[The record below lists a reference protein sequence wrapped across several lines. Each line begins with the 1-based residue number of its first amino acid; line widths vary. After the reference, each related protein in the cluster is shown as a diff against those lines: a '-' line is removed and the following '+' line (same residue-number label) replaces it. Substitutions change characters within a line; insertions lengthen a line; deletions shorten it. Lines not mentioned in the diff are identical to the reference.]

1 MPKKSSLKCYF
12 GCSIDGTL
20 HTFPRWEYPHRERF
34 LKWKDVLSMNTQNKG
49 DNYIF
54 NSVRLCYRHFEDKYR
69 CQHSRNLT
77 RNAIPTLN
85 LAHSNQNGDERL
97 ENVTQ
102 PPMPSFEPPSMIV
115 HDVQNEIVLGVSGS
129 EPTHSQQQSLQLSS
143 SSKTPSQDNVSGT
156 LPLQNIEAIPGPSF
170 KITKESSSPKPIQA
184 SESLQIALK
193 RKHENTKKKQEPE
206 NDKKRALRPIRNI
219 KHSCYS
225 DVSQKSVMKLKGKI
239 EKITEKC
246 KNLKQEIIAAK
257 KLSTSKSFIKFV
269 EKLPNSIKTFTTMQL
284 QNKKKARG
292 RRFTNEE
299 KILALSIYKQGP
311 KSYRLLR
318 KMFVLPAKRT
328 LLNLLSA
335 VNFKPGINQ
344 HIIDNLKDV
353 VKNMPPEKKIVNLL
367 FDEVSLSPGLQYD
380 STNDEIVGFEDL
392 GEDKRKKVLADHALV
407 LMIKGI

>member
-34 LKWKDVLSMNTQNKG
+34 LKWKEVLSMNTQNKG

-102 PPMPSFEPPSMIV
+102 PPMPSFEPPSIIV

-170 KITKESSSPKPIQA
+170 KITKESSSPKPIQGDD
-184 SESLQIALK
+184 EIRFVNKLTEFHVIK
-193 RKHENTKKKQEPE
+193 DKIPKMKVKHAAQVFSQ
-206 NDKKRALRPIRNI
+206 RVSSALRF
-219 KHSCYS
+219 
-225 DVSQKSVMKLKGKI
+225 
-239 EKITEKC
+239 
-246 KNLKQEIIAAK
+246 AA
-257 KLSTSKSFIKFV
+257 SK
-269 EKLPNSIKTFTTMQL
+269 FTV
-284 QNKKKARG
+284 
-292 RRFTNEE
+292 
-299 KILALSIYKQGP
+299 
-311 KSYRLLR
+311 LR
-318 KMFVLPAKRT
+318 
-328 LLNLLSA
+328 
-335 VNFKPGINQ
+335 
-344 HIIDNLKDV
+344 
-353 VKNMPPEKKIVNLL
+353 
-367 FDEVSLSPGLQYD
+367 
-380 STNDEIVGFEDL
+380 
-392 GEDKRKKVLADHALV
+392 
-407 LMIKGI
+407 